1 MTDGPRD
8 DGPLQFTRVRSS
20 VGTLPG
26 FVIRDDGGE
35 TVSVR
40 WADGSTTE
48 SRRDLLVTIDR

>member
-1 MTDGPRD
+1 MTN
-8 DGPLQFTRVRSS
+8 GPLKFSRVRAIN
-20 VGTLPG
+20 GTLTG
-26 FVIRDDGGE
+26 LVIKDHGGE